1 MTISFNNH
9 EVKFNLKNKKRIKN
23 WIKRVIEEHKKSNVN
38 ISYIFTSE
46 NYILEINKK
55 YLNHNYYT
63 DIITFDYS
71 SNELIEGDIFISI
84 DTVYS
89 NSKKFKTNFNEEMLR
104 VIIHGIFHLIG
115 FKDKSKQQKLEMR
128 ELENKAI
135 LYFNSLNE

>member
-1 MTISFNNH
+1 MAISFNNH
-9 EVKFNLKNKKRIKN
+9 EIKFNLKNKKRIKN
-23 WIKRVIEEHKKSNVN
+23 WIKEVIKEHKKSTGN

-46 NYILEINKK
+46 NYILEINRE

-71 SNELIEGDIFISI
+71 NNEIIEGDIFISI

-89 NSKKFKTNFNEEMLR
+89 NSKKFKTNFNDEMLR
-104 VIIHGIFHLIG
+104 VIIHGVLHLIG
-115 FKDKSKQQKLEMR
+115 FKDKSKKQKLEMR

-135 LYFNSLNE
+135 LYFNSLNG

>member
-1 MTISFNNH
+1 MAISFNNH

-23 WIKRVIEEHKKSNVN
+23 WIKRVIEEHKKSNGN